1 MVRYTHIVRGH
12 YEVAAVSPRY
22 ADAPPSGADETR
34 RCIGRP

>member
-1 MVRYTHIVRGH
+1 MERYTHIVRARC
-12 YEVAAVSPRY
+12 EFVAVSQGY